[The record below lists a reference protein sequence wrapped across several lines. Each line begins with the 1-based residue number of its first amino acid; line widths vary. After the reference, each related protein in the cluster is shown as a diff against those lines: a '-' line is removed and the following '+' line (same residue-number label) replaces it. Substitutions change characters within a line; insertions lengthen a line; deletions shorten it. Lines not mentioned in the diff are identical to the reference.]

1 MPARHIV
8 LLTRPVAESVEFAAR
23 LGDAARIVISPVIT
37 IENIR
42 TSIDLDRYTA
52 LIFGSKNAVHA
63 VAGQN
68 PIAGKTCY
76 TVGDRTAAIARE
88 YGAVAL
94 SAGGNAD
101 DLVAMI
107 LTMKPA
113 SKLLFVRGVHTRGE
127 VAHKLNNAGLDTDSV
142 ILYDQ
147 KLTPLGQDAVDVLTG
162 CGKVILPIFSPRT
175 ARILSDQ
182 LRHISVRVDLVIV
195 ALSEAV
201 LKNWDG
207 PDPVATMVAKTPT
220 AAAMLKE
227 TLDCFAASS

>member
-101 DLVAMI
+101 D
-107 LTMKPA
+107 
-113 SKLLFVRGVHTRGE
+113 HTRGE